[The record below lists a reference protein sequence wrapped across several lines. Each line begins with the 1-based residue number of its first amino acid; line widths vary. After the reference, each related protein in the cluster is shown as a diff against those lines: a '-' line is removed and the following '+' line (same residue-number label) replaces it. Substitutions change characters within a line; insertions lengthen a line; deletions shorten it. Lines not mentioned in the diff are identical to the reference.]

1 MPPAMFGQVMPRLA
15 PCMAPVVE
23 TCWRQAPDPPAS
35 PSRCG
40 LLAEVA
46 RKNGASIAYR
56 FGQDRLPL
64 PRFMGW
70 APWAD
75 APWRQEVT
83 RQSAAPL
90 GHADGVLG
98 FDPSRVPTSG
108 PAAVGVARQWWG
120 RRGKGDH
127 GQGAGALGSVS
138 GKGPTLV
145 AMRRSLPSA
154 WTTDQARLDNAGVPA
169 THRGSRS
176 RPQVALARLQ
186 VRGPRLPHGGMA
198 GEDEMGRPYGWR
210 RRLERLGE
218 GSRLAVPGNPLMRA
232 LAPAPPAASGRGRHP
247 QRPWQRRDPWST
259 ALTQDAWPPIDVRD
273 GATGPLVVEIV
284 TGPVVAR
291 PPPRQEGHQERAVVG
306 R

>member
-23 TCWRQAPDPPAS
+23 TCWRQAPDPPAP

-138 GKGPTLV
+138 GKGPTHLLHMCV
-145 AMRRSLPSA
+145 AGPYLISVAERSFPLLNLAEMLCQP
-154 WTTDQARLDNAGVPA
+154 
-169 THRGSRS
+169 RS
-176 RPQVALARLQ
+176 
-186 VRGPRLPHGGMA
+186 
-198 GEDEMGRPYGWR
+198 
-210 RRLERLGE
+210 
-218 GSRLAVPGNPLMRA
+218 
-232 LAPAPPAASGRGRHP
+232 
-247 QRPWQRRDPWST
+247 
-259 ALTQDAWPPIDVRD
+259 
-273 GATGPLVVEIV
+273 
-284 TGPVVAR
+284 
-291 PPPRQEGHQERAVVG
+291 
-306 R
+306 